1 MSISAVTR
9 DPQVASVEVSDSTL
23 SVLLR
28 DGRKISAPLSWFPTA
43 AIRFP
48 RGSRGVGAF
57 CRGAWH
63 SLAAPR
69 RRFERGW
76 PVARTTRRIM
86 PKTPPPNE
94 HQFARFMAPQ
104 GKQPPRRVAVIRG
117 QDKSRFTDFY
127 HLVLTLPW
135 SAVHAGAGAD
145 IRQRERDFRACLC
158 RPAAQHPECAV
169 GEFLGCVYF
178 QRPDHRLHQLF
189 GDGAAYA
196 LCQRACHRRILC
208 RLCLSGLDDVDH
220 VRAVFAADGACRFS
234 RMLRSSRRSTA
245 CRR

>member
-1 MSISAVTR
+1 M
-9 DPQVASVEVSDSTL
+9 
-23 SVLLR
+23 
-28 DGRKISAPLSWFPTA
+28 
-43 AIRFP
+43 
-48 RGSRGVGAF
+48 GAF
-57 CRGAWH
+57 CRRTWH

-86 PKTPPPNE
+86 PKTPPPNKD
-94 HQFARFMAPQ
+94 QFARFMAPQ

-135 SAVHAGAGAD
+135 SLFMLMLALIFGGVNAIFALAYVA
-145 IRQRERDFRACLC
+145 R
-158 RPAAQHPECAV
+158 AAQHPECAI
-169 GEFLGCVYF
+169 GEFLGCVSV

-189 GDGAAYA
+189 RDGAAYP
-196 LCQRACHRRILC
+196 LCQWACHHRILC

-220 VRAVFAADGACRFS
+220 VRAVFAAVGACRFLKCCGYRAVRRRADADVPRREPARQPFSTPSHADPGRTS
-234 RMLRSSRRSTA
+234 RPRAKAS
-245 CRR
+245 